1 MLTGTSVLSLVYFG
15 VSGADPKP
23 RKMLWSALF
32 VCLQGAALCAVVA
45 DLVPAPLA
53 PDERRCFEANFE
65 PYGLRSR
72 AFRALRTRAT
82 RRAAPRPATRCCAG
96 AISERL
102 HLVLAGRVGVWRGG
116 ERLALVGRTRRPR
129 RALRRGRVP
138 LRRAARRDA
147 LRFERVGARR
157 ARRG

>member
-72 AFRALRTRAT
+72 RSRAPAGE
-82 RRAAPRPATRCCAG
+82 RRARRARRRLLRG
-96 AISERL
+96 AINERL

-116 ERLALVGRTRRPR
+116 ERLALVDADAGDRG
-129 RALRRGRVP
+129 ALFGGSGTSW
-138 LRRAARRDA
+138 RAARRGYGS
-147 LRFERVGARR
+147 RV
-157 ARRG
+157 